1 MTYILITF
9 YLYSFHSC
17 AKMMSI
23 LRMKIARRLLN
34 PFFNV
39 VHVFCLKQEV

>member
-17 AKMMSI
+17 AKIMNI
-23 LRMKIARRLLN
+23 LRMKIAKG
-34 PFFNV
+34 
-39 VHVFCLKQEV
+39 C